1 MLKKSHALM
10 AVAFFGFLICVLAAP
25 ARSQDPRQGRGGGGR
40 GQVALPDGPGKD
52 EVQTQCTKCH
62 ALGLISNSGGNSKQE
77 WAELFGTM
85 VNLPNDQ
92 RDAIAEYLGK
102 NYPPQ
107 PRPQPVV
114 VPGAMSVSFKEW
126 NVPTLGSRP
135 HDPEPGPGGTIWW
148 TGMFAN
154 VLGRLDPKT
163 SEMKEYHAKTP
174 ASGPHGLAFDKDGN
188 LWFTANAKGYIGK
201 LDPKTGDVV
210 EYKLPE
216 DVRDPHTPLIAP
228 SGTVFFTAQGA
239 NYIGRIN
246 PKTGEIKVQKTP
258 TDRANPYGMVFTSK
272 GIPFVCD
279 FGTNKIIEFDPETLA
294 IKEYELPNPES
305 RPRRIAISPDDII
318 WYADYSRGY
327 LGRLDPK
334 TGKVTDW
341 PSPSGPKSQPYGIT
355 YLNGAIWYVE
365 SAIRPN
371 VLVRFD
377 MKTQKFQSW
386 MIPGGGG
393 VVRNMKSTRD
403 GNLVIAESGV
413 NKVGLVLVGS
423 KEPNSSR

>member
-1 MLKKSHALM
+1 MLRRSDALM
-10 AVAFFGFLICVLAAP
+10 AVAFFCVLSFLAMP
-25 ARSQDPRQGRGGGGR
+25 AHSQDPRQGRGGGGR
-40 GQVALPDGPGKD
+40 GQVALPDGPGKE

-62 ALGLISNSGGNSKQE
+62 ALGLIANSGGNTKQE

-85 VNLPNDQ
+85 V
-92 RDAIAEYLGK
+92 
-102 NYPPQ
+102 Q

-174 ASGPHGLAFDKDGN
+174 ASGPHGLAFDKDGY

-201 LDPKTGDVV
+201 LDPKTGDVL

-246 PKTGEIKVQKTP
+246 PKTGEVKVQKTP
-258 TDRANPYGMVFTSK
+258 TERANPYGMVFTSK
-272 GIPFVCD
+272 GTPFVCD

-294 IKEYELPNPES
+294 IKEYELPNSES

-341 PSPSGPKSQPYGIT
+341 PSPSGPRSQPYGIT

-377 MKTQKFQSW
+377 IKTEKFQSW
-386 MIPGGGG
+386 TIPGGGG

-423 KEPNSSR
+423 KEANSSR